1 MNSAGTPAFISGLT
15 TSLREF
21 LQVCHETHD
30 LTARENQALT
40 STEDYQPFLFYQ
52 GRKALL
58 SRLDSALNLLSR
70 CRRTWQQIDPAERA
84 QYPEVKSLLQT
95 AQDSLVK
102 VLLLDRENQQALL
115 RRGRLPAQHVPSFAS
130 QQPNYAARVYRRHS
144 PP

>member
-1 MNSAGTPAFISGLT
+1 MNSAVTPAFISGLT
-15 TSLREF
+15 AGLREL
-21 LQVCHETHD
+21 LQLCQEAQD
-30 LTARENQALT
+30 LTTRENQSLM
-40 STEDYQPFLFYQ
+40 SPDDYQPFTFYQ

-70 CRRTWQQIDPAERA
+70 SRRTWQQIDPAERA

-95 AQDSLVK
+95 VQDSLVK